1 MAAGKGSRMKASAD
15 VPEWVLEEAA
25 SRPKAM
31 IRIGRDRKPLLQHLV
46 ERAKEEGL
54 WDICI
59 VVGEHDEITRPHFDA
74 LRLDGIDLSF
84 VVQTIPAGRT
94 KPAGTAQAVQLA
106 LEAHPDWDGASVTVA
121 NGDNLPPFGMFQ
133 AMLAYRACLPAF
145 DRDHLGLPAGRVQAF
160 AVISRNDQG
169 GLARID
175 EKPDEATIQSA
186 IWLDGTVRVS
196 MNYFRVP
203 YCDLLEAVTAE
214 WFAPKLAVMDEVMAS
229 DLPPPRKMY
238 EFFARRFILLRQ
250 NFRDDP
256 ATGSV
261 AEFVRRLPGI
271 PFGHG
276 AQLDGPYRHVQCQS
290 STAA

>member
-1 MAAGKGSRMKASAD
+1 MKGFAMDERNPLIIMAAGKGSRMKASAD

-31 IRIGRDRKPLLQHLV
+31 IRIGQDRKPLLQHLV

-54 WDICI
+54 RDICI

-175 EKPDEATIQSA
+175 EKPDEPTIQSA

-203 YCDLLEAVTAE
+203 YCDLLEAVRTVPEHPMRKEKELPVALSNWSE
-214 WFAPKLAVMDEVMAS
+214 GHPGDLQVLPMAGAFL
-229 DLPPPRKMY
+229 DLTHPQDIVKAGERLDQGGF
-238 EFFARRFILLRQ
+238 ELR
-250 NFRDDP
+250 
-256 ATGSV
+256 
-261 AEFVRRLPGI
+261 I
-271 PFGHG
+271 
-276 AQLDGPYRHVQCQS
+276 
-290 STAA
+290 

>member
-1 MAAGKGSRMKASAD
+1 MKGFAMDERNPLIIMAAGKGSRMKASAD

-25 SRPKAM
+25 LRPKAM

-74 LRLDGIDLSF
+74 LKLDGIDLSF

-106 LEAHPDWDGASVTVA
+106 LEAHPNWNGASVTVA

-145 DRDHLGLPAGRVQAF
+145 DRDHLGLPADRVQAF
-160 AVISRNDQG
+160 AVISRNDPG

-203 YCDLLEAVTAE
+203 YCDLLEAVRTVPDHPMRKEKELPVALSNWSE
-214 WFAPKLAVMDEVMAS
+214 GHPGDLQVLPMAGAFL
-229 DLPPPRKMY
+229 DLTHPQDIVKASERLDQGGF
-238 EFFARRFILLRQ
+238 ELR
-250 NFRDDP
+250 
-256 ATGSV
+256 
-261 AEFVRRLPGI
+261 I
-271 PFGHG
+271 
-276 AQLDGPYRHVQCQS
+276 
-290 STAA
+290 

>member
-1 MAAGKGSRMKASAD
+1 MKGFAMDERNPLIIMAAGKGSRMKASAD

-74 LRLDGIDLSF
+74 WRLNGIDLSF

-203 YCDLLEAVTAE
+203 YCDLLEAVRTVPEHPMRKEKELPVALSNWSE
-214 WFAPKLAVMDEVMAS
+214 GHPGDLQVLPMAGAFL
-229 DLPPPRKMY
+229 DLTHPQDIVKAGERLDQGGF
-238 EFFARRFILLRQ
+238 ELR
-250 NFRDDP
+250 
-256 ATGSV
+256 
-261 AEFVRRLPGI
+261 I
-271 PFGHG
+271 
-276 AQLDGPYRHVQCQS
+276 
-290 STAA
+290 

>member
-1 MAAGKGSRMKASAD
+1 MKGFAMDERNPLIIMAAGKGSRMKASAD

-106 LEAHPDWDGASVTVA
+106 LEAHPNWNGASVTVA

-145 DRDHLGLPAGRVQAF
+145 DRDHLGLPADRVQAF

-203 YCDLLEAVTAE
+203 YCDLLEAVRRVPDHPMRKEKELPVALSNWSE
-214 WFAPKLAVMDEVMAS
+214 GHPGDLQVLPMAGAFL
-229 DLPPPRKMY
+229 DLTHPQDIVKASERLDQGGF
-238 EFFARRFILLRQ
+238 ELR
-250 NFRDDP
+250 
-256 ATGSV
+256 
-261 AEFVRRLPGI
+261 I
-271 PFGHG
+271 
-276 AQLDGPYRHVQCQS
+276 
-290 STAA
+290 

>member
-1 MAAGKGSRMKASAD
+1 MDERNPLIIMAAGKGSRMKASAD

-84 VVQTIPAGRT
+84 VVQTIPSGRT

-133 AMLAYRACLPAF
+133 AMMAYRACLPAF

-203 YCDLLEAVTAE
+203 YCDLLEAVRTVPEHPMRKEKELPVALSNWSE
-214 WFAPKLAVMDEVMAS
+214 GHPGDLQVLPMAGAFL
-229 DLPPPRKMY
+229 DLTHPQDIVKAGERLDQGGF
-238 EFFARRFILLRQ
+238 ELR
-250 NFRDDP
+250 
-256 ATGSV
+256 
-261 AEFVRRLPGI
+261 I
-271 PFGHG
+271 
-276 AQLDGPYRHVQCQS
+276 
-290 STAA
+290 

>member
-1 MAAGKGSRMKASAD
+1 MKGFAMDERNPLIIMAAGKGSRMKASAD

-25 SRPKAM
+25 LRPKAM

-106 LEAHPDWDGASVTVA
+106 LEAHPNWNGASVTVA

-160 AVISRNDQG
+160 AVISCNDQG

-203 YCDLLEAVTAE
+203 YCDLLEAVRTVPEHPMRKEKELPVALSNWSE
-214 WFAPKLAVMDEVMAS
+214 GHPGDLQVLPMAGAFL
-229 DLPPPRKMY
+229 DLTHPQDIVKASERLDQGGF
-238 EFFARRFILLRQ
+238 ELR
-250 NFRDDP
+250 
-256 ATGSV
+256 
-261 AEFVRRLPGI
+261 I
-271 PFGHG
+271 
-276 AQLDGPYRHVQCQS
+276 
-290 STAA
+290 

>member
-1 MAAGKGSRMKASAD
+1 MKGFAMDERNPLIIMAAGKGSRMKASAD

-203 YCDLLEAVTAE
+203 YCDLLEAVRTVPDHPMRKEKELPVALSNWSE
-214 WFAPKLAVMDEVMAS
+214 GHPGDLQVLPMAGAFL
-229 DLPPPRKMY
+229 DLTHPQDIVKAGERLDQGGF
-238 EFFARRFILLRQ
+238 ELR
-250 NFRDDP
+250 
-256 ATGSV
+256 
-261 AEFVRRLPGI
+261 I
-271 PFGHG
+271 
-276 AQLDGPYRHVQCQS
+276 
-290 STAA
+290 

>member
-1 MAAGKGSRMKASAD
+1 MKGFAMDERNPLIIMAAGKGSRMKASAD

-106 LEAHPDWDGASVTVA
+106 LEAHPNWNGASVTVA

-145 DRDHLGLPAGRVQAF
+145 DRDHLGLPADRVQAF

-203 YCDLLEAVTAE
+203 YCDLLEAVRTVPDHPMRKEKELPVALSNWSE
-214 WFAPKLAVMDEVMAS
+214 GHPGDLQVLPMAGAFLDLTHPKDIVKAS
-229 DLPPPRKMY
+229 ERLDQGGF
-238 EFFARRFILLRQ
+238 ELR
-250 NFRDDP
+250 
-256 ATGSV
+256 
-261 AEFVRRLPGI
+261 I
-271 PFGHG
+271 
-276 AQLDGPYRHVQCQS
+276 
-290 STAA
+290 

>member
-1 MAAGKGSRMKASAD
+1 MDERNPLIIMAAGKGSRMKASAD

-25 SRPKAM
+25 LRPKAM

-203 YCDLLEAVTAE
+203 YCDLLEAVRTVPEHPMRKEKELPVALSNWSE
-214 WFAPKLAVMDEVMAS
+214 GHPGDLQVLPMAGAFL
-229 DLPPPRKMY
+229 DLTHPQDIVKASERLDQGGF
-238 EFFARRFILLRQ
+238 ELR
-250 NFRDDP
+250 
-256 ATGSV
+256 
-261 AEFVRRLPGI
+261 I
-271 PFGHG
+271 
-276 AQLDGPYRHVQCQS
+276 
-290 STAA
+290 

>member
-1 MAAGKGSRMKASAD
+1 MKGFAMDERNPLIIMAAGKGSRMKASAD

-46 ERAKEEGL
+46 EQAKKEGL

-106 LEAHPDWDGASVTVA
+106 LEAHPDWDGANVTVA

-145 DRDHLGLPAGRVQAF
+145 DRDHLGLPADRMQAF

-203 YCDLLEAVTAE
+203 YCDLLEAVRTVPEHPMRKEKELPVALSNWSE
-214 WFAPKLAVMDEVMAS
+214 GHPGDLQVLPMAGAFL
-229 DLPPPRKMY
+229 DLTHPQDIVKASERLDQGGF
-238 EFFARRFILLRQ
+238 ELR
-250 NFRDDP
+250 
-256 ATGSV
+256 
-261 AEFVRRLPGI
+261 I
-271 PFGHG
+271 
-276 AQLDGPYRHVQCQS
+276 
-290 STAA
+290 

>member
-1 MAAGKGSRMKASAD
+1 MKGFAMDERNPLIIMAAGKGSRMKASAD

-145 DRDHLGLPAGRVQAF
+145 DRDHLGLPADRVQAF

-203 YCDLLEAVTAE
+203 YCDLLEAVRTVPEHPMRKEKELPVALSNWSE
-214 WFAPKLAVMDEVMAS
+214 GHPGDLQVLPMAGAFL
-229 DLPPPRKMY
+229 DLTHPQDIVKAGERLDQGGF
-238 EFFARRFILLRQ
+238 ELR
-250 NFRDDP
+250 
-256 ATGSV
+256 
-261 AEFVRRLPGI
+261 I
-271 PFGHG
+271 
-276 AQLDGPYRHVQCQS
+276 
-290 STAA
+290 

>member
-1 MAAGKGSRMKASAD
+1 MKGFAMDERNPLIIMAAGKGSRMKASAD

-160 AVISRNDQG
+160 AVISRNDEG

-203 YCDLLEAVTAE
+203 YCDLLEAVRTVPEHPIRKEKELPVALSNWSE
-214 WFAPKLAVMDEVMAS
+214 GHPGDLQVLPMAGAFL
-229 DLPPPRKMY
+229 DLTHPQDIVKAGERLDQGGF
-238 EFFARRFILLRQ
+238 ELR
-250 NFRDDP
+250 
-256 ATGSV
+256 
-261 AEFVRRLPGI
+261 I
-271 PFGHG
+271 
-276 AQLDGPYRHVQCQS
+276 
-290 STAA
+290 

>member
-1 MAAGKGSRMKASAD
+1 MDERNPLIIMAAGKGSRMKASAD

-145 DRDHLGLPAGRVQAF
+145 DRDHLGLPADRVQAF

-203 YCDLLEAVTAE
+203 YCDLLEAVRTVPEHPMRKEKELPVALSNWSE
-214 WFAPKLAVMDEVMAS
+214 GHPGARQVLPMAGAFL
-229 DLPPPRKMY
+229 DLTHPQDIVKAGERLDQGGF
-238 EFFARRFILLRQ
+238 ELR
-250 NFRDDP
+250 
-256 ATGSV
+256 
-261 AEFVRRLPGI
+261 I
-271 PFGHG
+271 
-276 AQLDGPYRHVQCQS
+276 
-290 STAA
+290 

>member
-1 MAAGKGSRMKASAD
+1 MKGFAMDERNPLIIMAAGKGSRMKASAD

-175 EKPDEATIQSA
+175 EKPDEPTIQSA

-203 YCDLLEAVTAE
+203 YCDLLEAVRTVPEHPMRKEKELPVALSNWSE
-214 WFAPKLAVMDEVMAS
+214 GHPGDLQVLPMAGAFL
-229 DLPPPRKMY
+229 DLTHPQDIVKAGERLDQGGF
-238 EFFARRFILLRQ
+238 ELR
-250 NFRDDP
+250 
-256 ATGSV
+256 
-261 AEFVRRLPGI
+261 I
-271 PFGHG
+271 
-276 AQLDGPYRHVQCQS
+276 
-290 STAA
+290 

>member
-1 MAAGKGSRMKASAD
+1 MKGFAMDERNPLIIMAAGKGSRMKASAD

-46 ERAKEEGL
+46 ERAKDEGL

-203 YCDLLEAVTAE
+203 YCDLLEAVRTVPEHPMRKEKELPVALSNWSE
-214 WFAPKLAVMDEVMAS
+214 GHPGDLQVLPMAGAFL
-229 DLPPPRKMY
+229 DLTHPQDIVKAGERLDQGGF
-238 EFFARRFILLRQ
+238 ELR
-250 NFRDDP
+250 
-256 ATGSV
+256 
-261 AEFVRRLPGI
+261 I
-271 PFGHG
+271 
-276 AQLDGPYRHVQCQS
+276 
-290 STAA
+290 

>member
-1 MAAGKGSRMKASAD
+1 MDERNPLIIMAAGKGSRMKASAD

-54 WDICI
+54 RDICI

-106 LEAHPDWDGASVTVA
+106 LEAHPDWAGASVTIA

-203 YCDLLEAVTAE
+203 YCDLLEAVRTVPEHPMRKEKELPAALSNWSE
-214 WFAPKLAVMDEVMAS
+214 GHPGDLQVLPMAGAFL
-229 DLPPPRKMY
+229 DLTHPQDIVKAGERLDQGGF
-238 EFFARRFILLRQ
+238 ELR
-250 NFRDDP
+250 
-256 ATGSV
+256 
-261 AEFVRRLPGI
+261 I
-271 PFGHG
+271 
-276 AQLDGPYRHVQCQS
+276 
-290 STAA
+290 

>member
-1 MAAGKGSRMKASAD
+1 MKGFAMDERNPLIIMAAGKGSRMKASAD

-203 YCDLLEAVTAE
+203 YCDLLEAVRTVALSNWSE
-214 WFAPKLAVMDEVMAS
+214 GHPGDLQVLPMAGAFL
-229 DLPPPRKMY
+229 DLTHPQDIVKAGERLDQGGF
-238 EFFARRFILLRQ
+238 ELR
-250 NFRDDP
+250 
-256 ATGSV
+256 
-261 AEFVRRLPGI
+261 I
-271 PFGHG
+271 
-276 AQLDGPYRHVQCQS
+276 
-290 STAA
+290 

>member
-1 MAAGKGSRMKASAD
+1 MKGFAMDERNPLIIMAAGKGSRMKASAD

-31 IRIGRDRKPLLQHLV
+31 IRIGQDRKPLLQHLV

-54 WDICI
+54 RDICI
-59 VVGEHDEITRPHFDA
+59 VVGEHDEITQPHFDA
-74 LRLDGIDLSF
+74 LRLDGIGLSF

-133 AMLAYRACLPAF
+133 AMLANRACLPAF
-145 DRDHLGLPAGRVQAF
+145 DRDHLGLPADRVQAF

-169 GLARID
+169 GLVRID

-186 IWLDGTVRVS
+186 IWSDGTVRVS

-203 YCDLLEAVTAE
+203 YRALLEAVRTASE
-214 WFAPKLAVMDEVMAS
+214 HPVRKEKELPVALSNWSEGHPDGLQVLPMAGAFL
-229 DLPPPRKMY
+229 DLTHPQDIVKAGERLDQGGF
-238 EFFARRFILLRQ
+238 ELR
-250 NFRDDP
+250 N
-256 ATGSV
+256 
-261 AEFVRRLPGI
+261 
-271 PFGHG
+271 
-276 AQLDGPYRHVQCQS
+276 
-290 STAA
+290 

>member
-1 MAAGKGSRMKASAD
+1 MKGFAMDERNPLIIMAAGKGSRMKASAD

-145 DRDHLGLPAGRVQAF
+145 DRDHLGLPADRVQAF

-203 YCDLLEAVTAE
+203 YCDLLEAVRTVPDHPMRKEKELPVALSNWSE
-214 WFAPKLAVMDEVMAS
+214 GHPGDLQVLPMAGAFL
-229 DLPPPRKMY
+229 DLTHPQDIVKASERLDQGGF
-238 EFFARRFILLRQ
+238 ELR
-250 NFRDDP
+250 
-256 ATGSV
+256 
-261 AEFVRRLPGI
+261 I
-271 PFGHG
+271 
-276 AQLDGPYRHVQCQS
+276 
-290 STAA
+290 

>member
-1 MAAGKGSRMKASAD
+1 MDERNPLIIMAAGKGSRMKASAD

-106 LEAHPDWDGASVTVA
+106 LEAHPNWNGASVTVA

-145 DRDHLGLPAGRVQAF
+145 DRDHLGLPADRVQAF

-203 YCDLLEAVTAE
+203 YCDLLEAVRTVPDHPMRKEKELPVALSNWSE
-214 WFAPKLAVMDEVMAS
+214 GHPGDLQVLPMAGAFL
-229 DLPPPRKMY
+229 DLTHPQDIVKASERLDQGGF
-238 EFFARRFILLRQ
+238 ELR
-250 NFRDDP
+250 
-256 ATGSV
+256 
-261 AEFVRRLPGI
+261 I
-271 PFGHG
+271 
-276 AQLDGPYRHVQCQS
+276 
-290 STAA
+290 

>member
-1 MAAGKGSRMKASAD
+1 MKGFAMDERNPLIIMAAGKGSRMKASAD

-106 LEAHPDWDGASVTVA
+106 LEAHPNWNGASVTVA

-145 DRDHLGLPAGRVQAF
+145 DRDHLGLPADRVQAF

-203 YCDLLEAVTAE
+203 YCDLLEAVRTVPDHPMRKEKELPVALSNWSE
-214 WFAPKLAVMDEVMAS
+214 GHPGDLQVLPMAGAFL
-229 DLPPPRKMY
+229 DLTHPQDIVKASERLDQGGF
-238 EFFARRFILLRQ
+238 ELR
-250 NFRDDP
+250 
-256 ATGSV
+256 
-261 AEFVRRLPGI
+261 I
-271 PFGHG
+271 
-276 AQLDGPYRHVQCQS
+276 
-290 STAA
+290 

>member
-1 MAAGKGSRMKASAD
+1 MKGFAMDERNPLIIMAAGKGSRMKASAD

-74 LRLDGIDLSF
+74 LMLDGIDLSF

-133 AMLAYRACLPAF
+133 AILAYRACLPAF
-145 DRDHLGLPAGRVQAF
+145 DRDHLGLPADRVQAF

-203 YCDLLEAVTAE
+203 YCDLLEAVRTVPEHPMRKEKELPVALSNWSE
-214 WFAPKLAVMDEVMAS
+214 GHPGDLQVLPMAGAFL
-229 DLPPPRKMY
+229 DLTHPQDIVKAGERLDQGGF
-238 EFFARRFILLRQ
+238 ELR
-250 NFRDDP
+250 
-256 ATGSV
+256 
-261 AEFVRRLPGI
+261 I
-271 PFGHG
+271 
-276 AQLDGPYRHVQCQS
+276 
-290 STAA
+290 

>member
-1 MAAGKGSRMKASAD
+1 MKGFAMDERNPLIIMAAGKGSRMKASAD

-31 IRIGRDRKPLLQHLV
+31 IRIGQNRKPLLQHLV

-54 WDICI
+54 RDICI

-203 YCDLLEAVTAE
+203 YCDLLEAVRTVPEHPMRKEKELPVALSNWSE
-214 WFAPKLAVMDEVMAS
+214 GHPGDLQVLPMAGAFL
-229 DLPPPRKMY
+229 DLTHPQDIVKAGERLDQGGF
-238 EFFARRFILLRQ
+238 ELR
-250 NFRDDP
+250 
-256 ATGSV
+256 
-261 AEFVRRLPGI
+261 I
-271 PFGHG
+271 
-276 AQLDGPYRHVQCQS
+276 
-290 STAA
+290 